1 MFLGAVYCRQ
11 EKKGQKWS
19 QQEFLGYFRDN
30 MATRRKTS
38 LRGNQLATVD
48 EQGRLKIPTKFKDI
62 LVKEYG
68 YEYFVTSLTGE
79 YVLMYPLT
87 VWEAQVEER
96 LKKTAH
102 LNPRRNKLL
111 DVVNYYGDLVTMDKQ
126 GRISIP
132 TTARNSAAIH
142 GEVCVLGKIDH
153 LDIWKKS
160 EFESK
165 RISGKDR
172 LTDEDLLQLFAE

>member
-1 MFLGAVYCRQ
+1 
-11 EKKGQKWS
+11 
-19 QQEFLGYFRDN
+19 
-30 MATRRKTS
+30 MATKRKTS

-68 YEYFVTSLTGE
+68 YEFFVTSLTGE

-96 LKKTAH
+96 LTKTAN
-102 LNPRRNKLL
+102 LNPHRTKLL
-111 DVVNYYGDLVTMDKQ
+111 DVVNFYGADVTMDKQ

-132 TTARNSAAIH
+132 TTARNSAAIQ

-153 LDIWKKS
+153 LDIWNLSK
-160 EFESK
+160 FEDK
-165 RISGKDR
+165 RISGPDR
-172 LTDEDLLQLFAE
+172 LSEDDLLKLFAE

>member
-1 MFLGAVYCRQ
+1 
-11 EKKGQKWS
+11 
-19 QQEFLGYFRDN
+19 
-30 MATRRKTS
+30 MATKRKTS

-68 YEYFVTSLTGE
+68 YEFFVTSLTGE

-96 LKKTAH
+96 LTKTAH
-102 LNPRRNKLL
+102 LNPRRTKLL
-111 DVVNYYGDLVTMDKQ
+111 DVVNFYGADVTMDKQ

-132 TTARNSAAIH
+132 TTARNSAAIQ

-153 LDIWKKS
+153 LDIWNVS
-160 EFESK
+160 QFANK
-165 RISGKDR
+165 RITGPEK
-172 LTDEDLLQLFAE
+172 LTEDDLLQLFAE

>member
-1 MFLGAVYCRQ
+1 
-11 EKKGQKWS
+11 
-19 QQEFLGYFRDN
+19 
-30 MATRRKTS
+30 MATKRKTS

-87 VWEAQVEER
+87 VWEAQIEER
-96 LKKTAH
+96 LTKTAH
-102 LNPRRNKLL
+102 LNPRRTKLL
-111 DVVNYYGDLVTMDKQ
+111 DVVNFYGADVTMDKQ

-132 TTARNSAAIH
+132 TTARNSAAIQ

-153 LDIWKKS
+153 LDIWNLSK
-160 EFESK
+160 FEDK
-165 RISGKDR
+165 RISGPDR
-172 LTDEDLLQLFAE
+172 LSEDDLLKLFAE

>member
-1 MFLGAVYCRQ
+1 
-11 EKKGQKWS
+11 
-19 QQEFLGYFRDN
+19 
-30 MATRRKTS
+30 MATKRKTS

-68 YEYFVTSLTGE
+68 YEFFVTSLTGE

-96 LKKTAH
+96 LTKTAH

-111 DVVNYYGDLVTMDKQ
+111 DVVNYYGSEVTMDKQ
-126 GRISIP
+126 GRILIP
-132 TTARNSAAIH
+132 PTLRDSAAIQ
-142 GEVCVLGKIDH
+142 GEVSLIGKIDH
-153 LDIWKKS
+153 LDIWNNNR
-160 EFESK
+160 FAK
-165 RISGKDR
+165 RIA
-172 LTDEDLLQLFAE
+172 DEPLSDQDLLQLFAEKN

>member
-1 MFLGAVYCRQ
+1 
-11 EKKGQKWS
+11 
-19 QQEFLGYFRDN
+19 
-30 MATRRKTS
+30 MATKRKTS

-68 YEYFVTSLTGE
+68 YEYFITSLTGE

-87 VWEAQVEER
+87 VWEAQIEER
-96 LKKTAH
+96 LTKTAH
-102 LNPRRNKLL
+102 LNPRRTKLL
-111 DVVNYYGDLVTMDKQ
+111 DVVNFYGADVTMDKQ

-132 TTARNSAAIH
+132 TTARNSAAIQ

-153 LDIWKKS
+153 LDIWNVS
-160 EFESK
+160 QFENK
-165 RISGKDR
+165 RITGPDR
-172 LTDEDLLQLFAE
+172 LTEDDLLQLFAE